1 MERCLVTRY
10 IYCMTA
16 NQLAVAAGAEIKWLV
31 NSAALLRKR
40 LRYTARDAKWWGLV
54 RLLTENPGLSLKAAA
69 EAATSALKPGDL
81 ASRRAVSA
89 DASHSASV
97 LIDLARY
104 GSIFLAN
111 LSRALLYDTPKRKGR
126 PPRRV
131 PPRAAVRSAL
141 DYGVDLGLVRSA
153 LARSPAERLALLEA
167 NVAFV
172 KAVRRAR

>member
-1 MERCLVTRY
+1 
-10 IYCMTA
+10 MTA

-31 NSAALLRKR
+31 NSATLLRKR
-40 LRYTARDAKWWGLV
+40 LCYTAKDAKWWGLV
-54 RLLTENPGLSLKAAA
+54 RLLTLRPGLSLKAAA

-81 ASRRAVSA
+81 TSSRAVSA

-111 LSRALLYDTPKRKGR
+111 LSRALVYDTPKRKGR

-131 PPRAAVRSAL
+131 PTREAVRSAL
-141 DYGVDLGLVRSA
+141 DYGIDLGLVRSS
-153 LARSPAERLALLEA
+153 LARSPAQRLALLEA

-172 KAVRRAR
+172 KAVRRVR